1 MIGACKV
8 SKAREKIIESSKKL
22 FCQRGYAST
31 SIRDILEDSGTG
43 KGQLYHYFLSKKEI
57 CLEVIQ
63 SHSDDWE
70 TQCFDPLLRQMED
83 PKQALLAMLNWE
95 IQVHEDETQ
104 HYGCAVGNLV
114 VELGASGDKDFRAL
128 LGQLMETWT
137 ALIQARIVEITG
149 WTAEQS
155 KTQAQH
161 IISTIQGSLL
171 LLKLTQDWSVFENSL
186 DQLGKEIKALA

>member
-1 MIGACKV
+1 MI
-8 SKAREKIIESSKKL
+8 R
-22 FCQRGYAST
+22 
-31 SIRDILEDSGTG
+31 
-43 KGQLYHYFLSKKEI
+43 
-57 CLEVIQ
+57 
-63 SHSDDWE
+63 SHSNDWE

-95 IQVHEDETQ
+95 IQVHVDETQ

-114 VELGASGDKDFRAL
+114 VELGASEDKDFREL

-149 WTAEQS
+149 WTQARS

-171 LLKLTQDWSVFENSL
+171 LLKLTQDWSVFENGL

>member
-1 MIGACKV
+1 MSEAKD
-8 SKAREKIIESSKKL
+8 KIIESSKKL

-57 CLEVIQ
+57 CLEVIR
-63 SHSDDWE
+63 SHMHD
-70 TQCFDPLLRQMED
+70 
-83 PKQALLAMLNWE
+83 WE
-95 IQVHEDETQ
+95 IQVHQDETR

-114 VELGASGDKDFRAL
+114 VELGASEDKDFREL

-137 ALIQARIVEITG
+137 DLIEARIIEITNWNQEQARI
-149 WTAEQS
+149 
-155 KTQAQH
+155 QAQH

-171 LLKLTQDWSVFENSL
+171 LLKLTQDWSVFKNSL
-186 DQLGKEIKALA
+186 DNLGKEVKALA

>member
-1 MIGACKV
+1 MSEAKD
-8 SKAREKIIESSKKL
+8 KIIESSKKL

-57 CLEVIQ
+57 CLEVIR
-63 SHSDDWE
+63 SHMHDWE
-70 TQCFDPLLRQMED
+70 SQCFDPLLRQMKE
-83 PKQALLAMLNWE
+83 PQEALLAMLDWE
-95 IQVHEDETQ
+95 IQVHQDETR

-114 VELGASGDKDFRAL
+114 VELAASEDKDFREL

-137 ALIQARIVEITG
+137 DFIEARIIEITNWNQEQARI
-149 WTAEQS
+149 
-155 KTQAQH
+155 QAQH

-171 LLKLTQDWSVFENSL
+171 LLKLTQDWSVFKNSL
-186 DQLGKEIKALA
+186 DNLGKEVKALA

>member
-8 SKAREKIIESSKKL
+8 SEAKEKIIESSKKL

-57 CLEVIQ
+57 CLEVIR
-63 SHSDDWE
+63 SHSNDWE

-104 HYGCAVGNLV
+104 H
-114 VELGASGDKDFRAL
+114 
-128 LGQLMETWT
+128 
-137 ALIQARIVEITG
+137 
-149 WTAEQS
+149 
-155 KTQAQH
+155 
-161 IISTIQGSLL
+161 
-171 LLKLTQDWSVFENSL
+171 
-186 DQLGKEIKALA
+186 